1 MNDDLNSGL
10 NGNMRDF
17 FADDGSSAKTP
28 IMGGIGALI
37 LHLVVIALLIYSGYH
52 GIHASARYREAQGLG
67 NVAGIVGILIIEFVL
82 LGIYLAYFYRRIT
95 GDGQKYA
102 AAATFGIGVAFSA
115 LGIVGDSLL
124 QADIPLPSW
133 LGTYLTFG
141 LPIAP
146 VIMGIGAAAVLATEP
161 KLNRQIKAVLKQE
174 DAAEKRH
181 TARMKAEDA
190 KLKVAQSAANLQLN
204 TLQMTAEY
212 AHAAYRAPEVQ
223 QAIQAAALANLP
235 ELLRGAG
242 VMLPYGTV
250 IEGQTIDPLPPVQ
263 ATDATPRA
271 PRPSWRDRV
280 FGRPATAQTAP
291 QDAQPSPEA
300 HSVDA
305 ATVAA
310 VLAAIQRGEIAVPVA
325 MSNSTH
331 TPQPPAQPAPG
342 QGQGGNVG
350 NGAPGKPLSGGADT
364 RRP

>member
-1 MNDDLNSGL
+1 MSDNDLNSGL

-17 FADDGSSAKTP
+17 FADDGSDAKTP
-28 IMGGIGALI
+28 IMGGLGALI
-37 LHLVVIALLIYSGYH
+37 LHLVVFALLIYSGYH

-67 NVAGIVGILIIEFVL
+67 NAAGIVGILIIEFVL

-95 GDGQKYA
+95 GEGQKYA
-102 AAATFGIGVAFSA
+102 AAATFGIGVIFSA

-124 QADIPLPSW
+124 QAGIALPSW

-146 VIMGIGAAAVLATEP
+146 VIMGIGAAAVLASEP
-161 KLNRQIKAVLKQE
+161 KLNRQIRAVLKQE

-250 IEGQTIDPLPPVQ
+250 IEGQTVDPLPPAQ

-280 FGRPATAQTAP
+280 FGRNPAPAQDAP

-331 TPQPPAQPAPG
+331 AAQPPAHPASG
-342 QGQGGNVG
+342 QGQG
-350 NGAPGKPLSGGADT
+350 NGPAAKMGADT

>member
-300 HSVDA
+300 HSV
-305 ATVAA
+305 
-310 VLAAIQRGEIAVPVA
+310 LAAIQRGEIAIPVA

-331 TPQPPAQPAPG
+331 TAQPPAQPAPG
-342 QGQGGNVG
+342 QGNGPAAKPLGPQGGS
-350 NGAPGKPLSGGADT
+350 GAKDFH
-364 RRP
+364 

>member
-1 MNDDLNSGL
+1 MSDDLNSGL

-17 FADDGSSAKTP
+17 FADDGSTASPP
-28 IMGGIGALI
+28 IMGGLGALI
-37 LHLVVIALLIYSGYH
+37 LHLVVFALLIYSGYH

-67 NVAGIVGILIIEFVL
+67 NAAGIVGILIIEFVM

-102 AAATFGIGVAFSA
+102 AAATFGIGVIFSA

-124 QADIPLPSW
+124 QAGIPLPSW

-146 VIMGIGAAAVLATEP
+146 VIMGIGAAGVLATEP
-161 KLNRQIKAVLKQE
+161 KLGRQIRAVLKQE

-181 TARMKAEDA
+181 TARMRAEDA

-204 TLQMTAEY
+204 SLQMTAEY

-250 IEGQTIDPLPPVQ
+250 IEGQTIDPLPPAQ
-263 ATDATPRA
+263 ATDDTPRA
-271 PRPSWRDRV
+271 PRPSWRDRM
-280 FGRPATAQTAP
+280 FGRPPATQTAQPAQEA
-291 QDAQPSPEA
+291 QDA

-310 VLAAIQRGEIAVPVA
+310 VLAAIQRGEIVVPVA

-331 TPQPPAQPAPG
+331 APQPTAHPAPG
-342 QGQGGNVG
+342 QEQG
-350 NGAPGKPLSGGADT
+350 NGPAAKPLGRDAQNPT
-364 RRP
+364 PRP

>member
-17 FADDGSSAKTP
+17 FADDGSDAKTP
-28 IMGGIGALI
+28 LLGGVGAFI
-37 LHLVVIALLIYSGYH
+37 LHTVVIALLVYSGYH
-52 GIHASARYREAQGLG
+52 GIHASARYRESQGLG
-67 NVAGIVGILIIEFVL
+67 NAAGIVGILIIELVM

-102 AAATFGIGVAFSA
+102 AGATFGVGVILISM
-115 LGIVGDSLL
+115 GIVGDSLL
-124 QADIPLPSW
+124 QADIALPAW
-133 LGTYLTFG
+133 LDTYLMFG

-146 VIMGIGAAAVLATEP
+146 VIMSIGAAVVMATEP
-161 KLNRQIKAVLKQE
+161 KLIRQIKATLKGE

-181 TARMKAEDA
+181 NARMKAEDA

-223 QAIQAAALANLP
+223 RAIQAAALANLP

-263 ATDATPRA
+263 ATPDTPSA
-271 PRPSWRDRV
+271 ARPSWRDRV
-280 FGRPATAQTAP
+280 FGRPARPQPAP
-291 QDAQPSPEA
+291 QEAQPAQEA

-310 VLAAIQRGEIAVPVA
+310 VLAAIQRGEIVVPVA

-331 TPQPPAQPAPG
+331 APHATAAPQP
-342 QGQGGNVG
+342 GQGGNG
-350 NGAPGKPLSGGADT
+350 PTAKPLGQGPQGSGPTDF
-364 RRP
+364 R

>member
-28 IMGGIGALI
+28 IMGGIGAII
-37 LHLVVIALLIYSGYH
+37 LHLVVIALLVYSGYH

-67 NVAGIVGILIIEFVL
+67 NAAGIVGILIIEFVM

-95 GDGQKYA
+95 GEGQKYA
-102 AAATFGIGVAFSA
+102 AAATFGIGVILSA
-115 LGIVGDSLL
+115 MGIVGDSLL
-124 QADIPLPSW
+124 QAGLPLPSW
-133 LGTYLTFG
+133 LSTYLTFG

-146 VIMGIGAAAVLATEP
+146 VIMGIGAAGVLASEP
-161 KLNRQIKAVLKQE
+161 KLNRQIRAVLKQE

-190 KLKVAQSAANLQLN
+190 KLQVAQSAANLQLN
-204 TLQMTAEY
+204 SLQMTAEY

-250 IEGQTIDPLPPVQ
+250 IEGQTVEPLPPPGS
-263 ATDATPRA
+263 AASASSNATPR
-271 PRPSWRDRV
+271 PSLRDRV
-280 FGRPATAQTAP
+280 FGRSA
-291 QDAQPSPEA
+291 
-300 HSVDA
+300 
-305 ATVAA
+305 
-310 VLAAIQRGEIAVPVA
+310 
-325 MSNSTH
+325 
-331 TPQPPAQPAPG
+331 PAQPASPVAAG
-342 QGQGGNVG
+342 EPSLDTVLAVVELIRTGEIKVDGLSISTPVAYSAPQGGSAG
-350 NGAPGKPLSGGADT
+350 NGPAAKPLGRDAQNPT
-364 RRP
+364 PRP

>member
-1 MNDDLNSGL
+1 MNDDLNTGL

-28 IMGGIGALI
+28 ILGGFGALI

-52 GIHASARYREAQGLG
+52 GIHASARYRETQGLG
-67 NVAGIVGILIIEFVL
+67 NAAGIIGILIIEFVM

-102 AAATFGIGVAFSA
+102 AAATFGIGVILVSM
-115 LGIVGDSLL
+115 GIVGDSLL
-124 QADIPLPSW
+124 QAGIALPSW

-146 VIMGIGAAAVLATEP
+146 VIMGMGAAAVLAAEP
-161 KLNRQIKAVLKQE
+161 KLNRQIRAVLKQE

-181 TARMKAEDA
+181 TARMRAEDA
-190 KLKVAQSAANLQLN
+190 KLMVAQSAANLQLN
-204 TLQMTAEY
+204 SLQMTAEY

-250 IEGQTIDPLPPVQ
+250 IEGQTVAPLPPSQ
-263 ATDATPRA
+263 ATDATPHA

-280 FGRPATAQTAP
+280 FGRSAPAQPAP
-291 QDAQPSPEA
+291 QEAQS
-300 HSVDA
+300 A
-305 ATVAA
+305 ATQDDIAA
-310 VLAAIQRGEIAVPVA
+310 ALALLAANPQLLSLVRPVDGVG
-325 MSNSTH
+325 NSTH
-331 TPQPPAQPAPG
+331 SPQTPAHTAPG
-342 QGQGGNVG
+342 QGQG
-350 NGAPGKPLSGGADT
+350 NGPATTKIGRDT
-364 RRP
+364 QRP

>member
-1 MNDDLNSGL
+1 
-10 NGNMRDF
+10 
-17 FADDGSSAKTP
+17 
-28 IMGGIGALI
+28 
-37 LHLVVIALLIYSGYH
+37 
-52 GIHASARYREAQGLG
+52 
-67 NVAGIVGILIIEFVL
+67 
-82 LGIYLAYFYRRIT
+82 
-95 GDGQKYA
+95 
-102 AAATFGIGVAFSA
+102 
-115 LGIVGDSLL
+115 
-124 QADIPLPSW
+124 
-133 LGTYLTFG
+133 LTFG

-271 PRPSWRDRV
+271 PRPSWRDRL
-280 FGRPATAQTAP
+280 FGRPT
-291 QDAQPSPEA
+291 
-300 HSVDA
+300 
-305 ATVAA
+305 
-310 VLAAIQRGEIAVPVA
+310 
-325 MSNSTH
+325 
-331 TPQPPAQPAPG
+331 PAQPEPQAAQPATNNDDIVAAIAQMVAAGQLVIPVAQQSNTTYAPQPSVNAAPG
-342 QGQGGNVG
+342 QG
-350 NGAPGKPLSGGADT
+350 NGPAAKPLGRDT
-364 RRP
+364 QRP

>member
-1 MNDDLNSGL
+1 MNDDLNTGL

-28 IMGGIGALI
+28 ILGGFGALI

-52 GIHASARYREAQGLG
+52 GIHASARYRETQGLG
-67 NVAGIVGILIIEFVL
+67 NAAGIIGILIIEFVM

-102 AAATFGIGVAFSA
+102 AAATFGIGVILVSM
-115 LGIVGDSLL
+115 GIVGDSLL
-124 QADIPLPSW
+124 QAGIALPSW

-146 VIMGIGAAAVLATEP
+146 VIMGMGAAAVLAAEP
-161 KLNRQIKAVLKQE
+161 KLNRQIRAVLKQE

-181 TARMKAEDA
+181 TARMRAEDA
-190 KLKVAQSAANLQLN
+190 KLMVAQSAANLQLN
-204 TLQMTAEY
+204 SLQMTAEY

-242 VMLPYGTV
+242 IMLPYGTV
-250 IEGQTIDPLPPVQ
+250 IEGQTVEPLPPSQ
-263 ATDATPRA
+263 ATASTPQA
-271 PRPSWRDRV
+271 AHPTFRDRM
-280 FGRPATAQTAP
+280 FGRRPATAQAEP
-291 QDAQPSPEA
+291 QDAQGQP
-300 HSVDA
+300 DA

-310 VLAAIQRGEIAVPVA
+310 VLAAIQRGDVAMPVA
-325 MSNSTH
+325 MSESTH
-331 TPQPPAQPAPG
+331 AAHTAATPPSAG
-342 QGQGGNVG
+342 QGQGNGPTGPRVG
-350 NGAPGKPLSGGADT
+350 PAGGSTGADF
-364 RRP
+364 R

>member
-17 FADDGSSAKTP
+17 FADDGSDAKTP
-28 IMGGIGALI
+28 LLGGVGAFI
-37 LHLVVIALLIYSGYH
+37 LHTVVIALLVYSGYH
-52 GIHASARYREAQGLG
+52 GIHASARYRESQGLG
-67 NVAGIVGILIIEFVL
+67 NAAGIVGILIIELVM

-102 AAATFGIGVAFSA
+102 AGATFGVGVILISM
-115 LGIVGDSLL
+115 GIVGDSLL
-124 QADIPLPSW
+124 QADIALPAW
-133 LGTYLTFG
+133 LDTYLMFG

-146 VIMGIGAAAVLATEP
+146 VIMSIGAAVVMATEP
-161 KLNRQIKAVLKQE
+161 KLIRQIKATLKGE

-181 TARMKAEDA
+181 NARMKAEDA

-223 QAIQAAALANLP
+223 RAIQAAALANLP

-263 ATDATPRA
+263 ATPDTPSA
-271 PRPSWRDRV
+271 ARPSWRDRV
-280 FGRPATAQTAP
+280 FGRPAAAQTAP
-291 QDAQPSPEA
+291 QEAQPAQEA

-310 VLAAIQRGEIAVPVA
+310 VLAAIQRGEIVVPVA

-331 TPQPPAQPAPG
+331 APHATAAPQP
-342 QGQGGNVG
+342 GQGGNG
-350 NGAPGKPLSGGADT
+350 PTAKPLGQGPQGSGPTDF
-364 RRP
+364 R